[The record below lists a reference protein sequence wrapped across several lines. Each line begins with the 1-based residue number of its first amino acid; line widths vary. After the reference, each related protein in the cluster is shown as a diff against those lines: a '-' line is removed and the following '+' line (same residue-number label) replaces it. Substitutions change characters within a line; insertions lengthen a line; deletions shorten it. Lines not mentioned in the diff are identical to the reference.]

1 MTRDELISQ
10 NALLLQQ
17 VEQLTKQLEQSTQQ
31 LSTDNLNWKP
41 LVGKCWNAAAAAWS
55 NEMLRQA
62 GLLKTIL
69 DDQHLVGKESPN
81 RAPVE
86 KWTPMHQER
95 FESYITVLQHPEVAH
110 AVCEARER
118 KRNSSLGL
126 PPTVSELAELI
137 TKPEQEVVNVESQTK
152 QGEFEA
158 RISQAQLN
166 PKVARP
172 NR

>member
-1 MTRDELISQ
+1 MNKEELIAE
-10 NALLLQQ
+10 NTLLLQQ
-17 VEQLTKQLEQSTQQ
+17 VEQLTNQLEQSTKKI
-31 LSTDNLNWKP
+31 SGDSLNWRP

-55 NEMLRQA
+55 NEMLREAQ
-62 GLLKTIL
+62 LLKIVL
-69 DDQHLVGKESPN
+69 DEQHLVGKEGPN

-86 KWTPMHQER
+86 KWTAMHQER

-137 TKPEQEVVNVESQTK
+137 TKPEQEVASVESRPRQA
-152 QGEFEA
+152 EFEA
-158 RISQAQLN
+158 RISQAPPN
-166 PKVARP
+166 PKRD
-172 NR
+172 RQGR

>member
-31 LSTDNLNWKP
+31 LSTDNLNWRP

-69 DDQHLVGKESPN
+69 DDQHLVGKEGPN

-86 KWTPMHQER
+86 KWTAMHQER

-137 TKPEQEVVNVESQTK
+137 TKPEAEVVNVESRPR

-158 RISQAQLN
+158 RIAQAQLN
-166 PKVARP
+166 PKRAHQGQ
-172 NR
+172 